1 MPSALGRAAQR
12 NRNDAALDDFTSRVK
27 VAVISDTHTSG
38 MSRTVPVGAWP
49 YLESADHILH
59 AGDVCDPALLD
70 ELQTLAPL
78 TVVMGNCDA
87 WDIRERGVPDD
98 IEIELGGVRIAMI
111 HDSGT
116 SEGRWARM
124 RKRFPE
130 ARVVVFG
137 HSHMPVNEDQD
148 GLLLFNP
155 GSPTWKRRAP
165 FPSMGL
171 LWIEDGNVE
180 GEIFPV

>member
-1 MPSALGRAAQR
+1 M
-12 NRNDAALDDFTSRVK
+12 
-27 VAVISDTHTSG
+27 G
-38 MSRTVPVGAWP
+38 MTRSVPLSVWP

-59 AGDVCDPALLD
+59 AGDVCDPALL
-70 ELQTLAPL
+70 EEMRVLAPV

-87 WDIRERGVPDD
+87 MDIREWGAQEEARLELAGVG
-98 IEIELGGVRIAMI
+98 IGML
-111 HDSGT
+111 HDSGDKA
-116 SEGRWARM
+116 GRRRRM
-124 RKRFPE
+124 RERFPE
-130 ARVVVFG
+130 ERVVVFG
-137 HSHMPVNEDQD
+137 HSHLPWNEDVD

-171 LWIEDGNVE
+171 LWIEEGDVE

>member
-1 MPSALGRAAQR
+1 MIA
-12 NRNDAALDDFTSRVK
+12 
-27 VAVISDTHTSG
+27 DTHTRG
-38 MSRTVPVGAWP
+38 MSRTVPFSVWP
-49 YLESADHILH
+49 FLETADHILH
-59 AGDVCDPALLD
+59 AGDVVDPTLLE
-70 ELQTLAPL
+70 ELKALAPL

-87 WDIRERGVPDD
+87 WDVRDWGASDEA
-98 IEIELGGVRIAMI
+98 ELELDGVRIAML
-111 HDSGT
+111 HDSGPT
-116 SEGRWARM
+116 SGRRQRM
-124 RKRFPE
+124 RARFPD

-137 HSHMPVNEDQD
+137 HSHMPVNDDDE

-171 LWIEDGNVE
+171 LWIEKGSLE

>member
-1 MPSALGRAAQR
+1 M
-12 NRNDAALDDFTSRVK
+12 K
-27 VAVISDTHTSG
+27 IAVISDTHTMG
-38 MSRTVPVGAWP
+38 MTRSVPPSVWP

-70 ELQTLAPL
+70 EMKALAPV

-87 WDIRERGVPDD
+87 MDVREWGAQEQARL
-98 IEIELGGVRIAMI
+98 ELGGVNIGML
-111 HDSGT
+111 HDSGDKA
-116 SEGRWARM
+116 GRRRRM
-124 RKRFPE
+124 RGRFPRE
-130 ARVVVFG
+130 RVVVFG
-137 HSHMPVNEDQD
+137 HSHLPWNEDVD

-171 LWIEDGNVE
+171 LWIEEGDVE

>member
-1 MPSALGRAAQR
+1 M
-12 NRNDAALDDFTSRVK
+12 K
-27 VAVISDTHTSG
+27 VAVLADTHTRG
-38 MSRTVPVGAWP
+38 MSRTLPAGAWP

-59 AGDVCDPALLD
+59 AGDVVDPGLLT
-70 ELQTLAPL
+70 ELRSLAPV
-78 TVVMGNCDA
+78 TVVMGNCDGA
-87 WDIRERGVPDD
+87 DVREWGATETAQVA
-98 IEIELGGVRIAMI
+98 LGGVPIAMV
-111 HDSGT
+111 HDSGPAT
-116 SEGRWARM
+116 GRHGRM
-124 RKRFPE
+124 RRLFPE

-137 HSHMPVNEDQD
+137 HSHIPWNTDSD

-171 LWIEDGNVE
+171 LWIDEGSVE

>member
-1 MPSALGRAAQR
+1 M
-12 NRNDAALDDFTSRVK
+12 K

-38 MSRTVPVGAWP
+38 MTRTVPFSAWP
-49 YLESADHILH
+49 FLETADHILH
-59 AGDVCDPALLD
+59 AGDVVDTSLL
-70 ELQTLAPL
+70 EEMKSLAPL

-87 WDIRERGVPDD
+87 MDVRDWGATDEAVV
-98 IEIELGGVRIAMI
+98 ELGGLQIGMI
-111 HDSGT
+111 HDSGL
-116 SEGRWARM
+116 SAGRRERM
-124 RKRFPE
+124 RARFPT

-137 HSHMPVNEDQD
+137 HSHMPVNEDAD

-155 GSPTWKRRAP
+155 GSPTWKRKAP

-171 LWIEDGNVE
+171 LWIENGDVE